1 MCQDAECCCLWG
13 IAQWSSCPR
22 VQRVLHSQSCRS
34 LQAPLHRI
42 GTYWTCTWK
51 PRKSEKNAWG
61 DMGAHIPTCSKQN
74 LRDFLAMLGGDGFSW
89 EQVWEKSTVS
99 YTDWSKHRWGS
110 HAVKVALP
118 FHLIINGDT
127 CAWLAHWLPHTA
139 QDHGSSASQLCGPKP
154 VRFPPEN
161 PTLTPDVQGHVASFL
176 YINYIVVCIICS
188 KYIFIHIYL
197 YM

>member
-99 YTDWSKHRWGS
+99 YTEWSKHRWGS
-110 HAVKVALP
+110 HAEANLQSLHMSSKLP
-118 FHLIINGDT
+118 CLFTWSLMVILAHGWHIGFLTQHKTMAAVHHNYAVQSQCVFHLKT
-127 CAWLAHWLPHTA
+127 CSDPRCARPCCLIPIY
-139 QDHGSSASQLCGPKP
+139 K
-154 VRFPPEN
+154 
-161 PTLTPDVQGHVASFL
+161 L
-176 YINYIVVCIICS
+176 YRSVYNI
-188 KYIFIHIYL
+188 
-197 YM
+197 